1 MSNMDDEGIRRRLSA
16 ILFADIANYTRL
28 MGDDEVGTWRA
39 AKPVIRNLNELA
51 SQYRGRVLQVR
62 GDGLFLLFDSA
73 VDAVR
78 FGMELQRQMRVLNA
92 SLSEE
97 RQIWFRV
104 GINLGEI
111 LVDEEE
117 VSGDSINIA
126 ARLEAL
132 ARPGQVCI
140 SAAVYEQIRNRLSFG
155 YEYLGA
161 QHLKNVKD
169 PVDAF
174 QVHENATSA
183 IMTTGL
189 RQPNLAGSFVQTPIK
204 DLSVVVLP
212 FRFQGSDQTES
223 WLADGLTEDITTNLS
238 RFHNFFVIS
247 RMSAY
252 AFAARMRVPADAA
265 RELGVRYVITGS
277 VRKSGKQIRIT
288 IELLDAERGRSIWGE
303 HYNRPLE
310 DIFDVQDE
318 ITRLIV
324 SATAVQIETSERER
338 IRQLAPADLRAYGFV
353 LQGQQHIF
361 RYTRDDNREARLLY
375 EAALHIDPRYARAL
389 AAKSRTLNIDWR
401 YSWTDLKD
409 EALEAA
415 LDLAL
420 GAVALDP
427 TDARGF
433 GELGFAHL
441 YRKEH
446 EAAISAY
453 DRALRLNPNDADLM
467 SDMADALAHCHRSEE
482 AIALLEKA
490 MRLNPFYPDQY
501 LWHLGGAYFNL
512 KRYEEAIQTIRGMQN
527 PTEGRRLL
535 AASYGHLG
543 RLEEARAEAAKVLQA
558 HPDFSVERWAAVQ
571 PDKDAADVAHFIE
584 GLRKAG
590 F

>member
-1 MSNMDDEGIRRRLSA
+1 MSNIDNPSIKRRLSA

-51 SQYRGRVLQVR
+51 RQHHGRVLQVR

-78 FGMELQRQMRVLNA
+78 FGMELQRQMKNLNE
-92 SLSEE
+92 SLEEE
-97 RQIWFRV
+97 RQLWFRV

-111 LVDEEE
+111 LVDDDD
-117 VSGDSINIA
+117 VSGDSVNIA
-126 ARLEAL
+126 ARLESL
-132 ARPGQVCI
+132 ARPGHVCI
-140 SAAVYEQIRNRLSFG
+140 SAAVYEQVRNRLTFG

-161 QHLKNVKD
+161 QYLKNVKE
-169 PVDAF
+169 PIDAF
-174 QVHENATSA
+174 QVHENAASA
-183 IMTTGL
+183 TMTAGL
-189 RQPNLAGSFVQTPIK
+189 RRPSLVGAFAHSPIK

-212 FRFQGSDQTES
+212 FRFQGSDHTES
-223 WLADGLTEDITTNLS
+223 WIADGLTEDITTSLS
-238 RFHNFFVIS
+238 RFHDFFIIS

-252 AFAARMRVPADAA
+252 AFAARMRAPVDAA

-277 VRKSGKQIRIT
+277 VRKAGRQIRIT

-303 HYNRPLE
+303 HYDRALE

-324 SATAVQIETSERER
+324 SATAVQIEASERER

-353 LQGQQHIF
+353 VQGQQHIF
-361 RYTRDDNREARLLY
+361 RYTRDENREARLLY
-375 EAALHIDPRYARAL
+375 EAALQVDPRYARAL

-401 YSWTDLKD
+401 YNWTDLRD
-409 EALEAA
+409 GALEAA

-420 GAVALDP
+420 GAVTLDP

-446 EAAISAY
+446 EAAIIAY
-453 DRALRLNPNDADLM
+453 ERGLSLNPNDADLM

-482 AIALLEKA
+482 AITLLKNA

-512 KRYEEAIQTIRGMQN
+512 KRYEEAIHAVQGMQN

-558 HPDFSVERWAAVQ
+558 HPDFSVDQWAVVQ
-571 PDKDAADVAHFIE
+571 PDKEAADVTHFIE

-590 F
+590 L

>member
-1 MSNMDDEGIRRRLSA
+1 MSRIEETSIKRRLSA

-28 MGDDEVGTWRA
+28 MGDDELGTWQST
-39 AKPVIRNLNELA
+39 KPAIRNLNELA
-51 SQYRGRVLQVR
+51 QQHSGRILQVR

-78 FGMELQRQMRVLNA
+78 FGIELQRQMRILNET
-92 SLSEE
+92 LPKN
-97 RQIWFRV
+97 RQLWFRV

-111 LVDEEE
+111 LVDEED

-126 ARLEAL
+126 SRIESV
-132 ARPGQVCI
+132 ARPGHVCV
-140 SAAVYEQIRNRLSFG
+140 SAAVYDQVRNKLSFG

-161 QHLKNVKD
+161 QHLKNVKE
-169 PVDAF
+169 PVEVF
-174 QVHENATSA
+174 QVHEDPASA
-183 IMTTGL
+183 VMTAGL
-189 RQPNLAGSFVQTPIK
+189 RRPSLGSSRLQLK
-204 DLSVVVLP
+204 DLSVVVMP
-212 FRFQGSDQTES
+212 FRFQGSDQSES
-223 WLADGLTEDITTNLS
+223 WFADGLTEDITTSLS
-238 RFHNFFVIS
+238 RFHEFFVIS

-252 AFAARMRVPADAA
+252 AFGARMRSPTEAV
-265 RELGVRYVITGS
+265 RELGVRYVISGS
-277 VRKSGKQIRIT
+277 VRKSGNQIRIA
-288 IELLDAERGRSIWGE
+288 IELHDAERDRNIWGE
-303 HYNRPLE
+303 HYDRSLE
-310 DIFDVQDE
+310 NIFDVQDE

-324 SATAVQIETSERER
+324 TATAVQIEASERVR
-338 IRQLAPADLRAYGFV
+338 MRQLPPTDLRAYGYV

-361 RYTRDDNREARLLY
+361 RYTRGENQEARLLY
-375 EAALHIDPRYARAL
+375 DAALHIDPRYARAL

-401 YSWTDLKD
+401 YNWGELRDQ
-409 EALEAA
+409 ALEMA
-415 LDLAL
+415 LELAL
-420 GAVALDP
+420 GAVAVDP

-446 EAAISAY
+446 DAAISAY
-453 DRALRLNPNDADLM
+453 DRALVLNPNDADLM

-482 AIALLEKA
+482 AIVLLKSA

-512 KRYEEAIQTIRGMQN
+512 KRYEEAIKTLHGMQN

-543 RLEEARAEAAKVLQA
+543 RIEEARAEASKVLEA
-558 HPDFSVERWAAVQ
+558 HPEFNLDRWAAVQ
-571 PDKDAADVAHFIE
+571 PDKDSSDVGHFIE

>member
-1 MSNMDDEGIRRRLSA
+1 MSNIDDPSIKRRLSA

-28 MGDDEVGTWRA
+28 MGADEVGTWRA
-39 AKPVIRNLNELA
+39 AKPVIRNMNEMA
-51 SQYRGRVLQVR
+51 RQHHGRVLQVR

-78 FGMELQRQMRVLNA
+78 FGMELQRQMKTLNE
-92 SLSEE
+92 SLEEE
-97 RQIWFRV
+97 RQLWFRV

-111 LVDEEE
+111 LVDDDD
-117 VSGDSINIA
+117 VSGDSVNVA
-126 ARLEAL
+126 ARLESL
-132 ARPGQVCI
+132 ARPGHVCI
-140 SAAVYEQIRNRLSFG
+140 SAAVYEQIRNRLTFG

-161 QHLKNVKD
+161 QHLKNVKE
-169 PVDAF
+169 PIDAF
-174 QVHENATSA
+174 EVHENPASA
-183 IMTTGL
+183 AMTAGL
-189 RQPNLAGSFVQTPIK
+189 RRPNLAGAFVHSPIK

-212 FRFQGSDQTES
+212 FRFQGGDHAES
-223 WLADGLTEDITTNLS
+223 WIADGLTEDITTSLS
-238 RFHNFFVIS
+238 RFHDLFVIS

-252 AFAARMRVPADAA
+252 AFAARMRAPAEAA

-277 VRKSGKQIRIT
+277 VRKAGRQIRIT

-303 HYNRPLE
+303 HYDRALE

-324 SATAVQIETSERER
+324 SATAVQIEASERER

-353 LQGQQHIF
+353 VQGQQHIF
-361 RYTRDDNREARLLY
+361 RYTRDENREARLLY
-375 EAALHIDPRYARAL
+375 EAALQVDPRYARAL

-401 YSWTDLKD
+401 YSWTDLRD

-415 LDLAL
+415 LELAL
-420 GAVALDP
+420 GAVAADP

-446 EAAISAY
+446 EAAIRAY
-453 DRALRLNPNDADLM
+453 ERALSLNPNDADLM

-482 AIALLEKA
+482 AIALLKNA

-512 KRYEEAIQTIRGMQN
+512 KCYEEAIHTIHGMQN

-543 RLEEARAEAAKVLQA
+543 RMEEARAEAAKVLQA
-558 HPDFSVERWAAVQ
+558 HPDFSIERWAAVQ
-571 PDKDAADVAHFIE
+571 PDKDAADVAHFVE
-584 GLRKAG
+584 GLRRAG

>member
-1 MSNMDDEGIRRRLSA
+1 
-16 ILFADIANYTRL
+16 

-51 SQYRGRVLQVR
+51 KQHHGKVLQVR

-73 VDAVR
+73 VDAVL
-78 FGMELQRQMRVLNA
+78 FGVELQRQMRALNNG
-92 SLSEE
+92 LEEE

-111 LVDEEE
+111 LIDEEE
-117 VSGDSINIA
+117 VSGDSVNIA
-126 ARLEAL
+126 ARLESL
-132 ARPGQVCI
+132 ARPGHVCI
-140 SAAVYEQIRNRLSFG
+140 SAAVYDQVRNRLSFG

-161 QHLKNVKD
+161 QNLKNVRE

-174 QVHENATSA
+174 QVHENPTSA
-183 IMTTGL
+183 AMTTGF
-189 RQPNLAGSFVQTPIK
+189 RRSSLAVASAHSPIK

-212 FRFQGSDQTES
+212 FRFQDSNQTES
-223 WLADGLTEDITTNLS
+223 WLADGLTEDITTSLS
-238 RFHNFFVIS
+238 RFHDFFVIS

-252 AFAARMRVPADAA
+252 AFAARMGTPADAA
-265 RELGVRYVITGS
+265 RELGVRYVVTGS
-277 VRKSGKQIRIT
+277 VRKAGKQIRIT

-303 HYNRPLE
+303 RYDRPLE
-310 DIFDVQDE
+310 DIFDVQDK
-318 ITRLIV
+318 ITQLIV
-324 SATAVQIETSERER
+324 SATAVQIETSERNR
-338 IRQLAPADLRAYGFV
+338 TRQLAPADLRAYGFV

-361 RYTRDDNREARLLY
+361 RYTRDENREARLLY
-375 EAALHIDPRYARAL
+375 EAALQIDPRYARAL

-401 YSWTDLKD
+401 YSWSDLKD
-409 EALEAA
+409 KALEAA

-420 GAVALDP
+420 GAVAVDP

-446 EAAISAY
+446 EAAINAY
-453 DRALRLNPNDADLM
+453 ERALSLNPNDADLM
-467 SDMADALAHCHRSEE
+467 SDMGDALAHCHRSEE
-482 AIALLEKA
+482 AIALLKNA

-512 KRYEEAIQTIRGMQN
+512 KRYDEAIQTLHGMQN

-535 AASYGHLG
+535 AASYGQLG
-543 RLEEARAEAAKVLQA
+543 RIEDARAEAAKVLQA
-558 HPDFSVERWAAVQ
+558 HPDFSVDRWAAVQ
-571 PDKDAADVAHFIE
+571 PDKDSADVAHFVE

-590 F
+590 L

>member
-1 MSNMDDEGIRRRLSA
+1 MSDIDDPSIKRRLSA

-28 MGDDEVGTWRA
+28 MGDDEVATWRA
-39 AKPVIRNLNELA
+39 AKPVIHNMNDLA
-51 SQYRGRVLQVR
+51 RQHNGRVLQVR

-73 VDAVR
+73 VNAVR
-78 FGMELQRQMRVLNA
+78 FGIELQRQMKTINE
-92 SLSEE
+92 SLEDE
-97 RQIWFRV
+97 RQLWFRV

-111 LVDEEE
+111 LVDGDD
-117 VSGDSINIA
+117 VSGDSVNIA
-126 ARLEAL
+126 ARLESL
-132 ARPGQVCI
+132 ARPGHVCI
-140 SAAVYEQIRNRLSFG
+140 SAAVYEQVRNRLTFG

-161 QHLKNVKD
+161 QYLKNVKD

-174 QVHENATSA
+174 QVHENPASA
-183 IMTTGL
+183 AMTAGL
-189 RQPNLAGSFVQTPIK
+189 RRPTLAGSLIHQPIK

-223 WLADGLTEDITTNLS
+223 WLADGLTEDITTSLS
-238 RFHNFFVIS
+238 RFHDFFVIS

-252 AFAARMRVPADAA
+252 AFAARMRSPADAA
-265 RELGVRYVITGS
+265 RELGVRYVTNGS
-277 VRKSGKQIRIT
+277 VRKGGRHIRIT

-303 HYNRPLE
+303 HYDRAIE

-324 SATAVQIETSERER
+324 SATAVQIEASERER
-338 IRQLAPADLRAYGFV
+338 IRQLAPANLRAYGFV
-353 LQGQQHIF
+353 VQGQQHIF

-375 EAALHIDPRYARAL
+375 EAALQVDPRYARAL

-409 EALEAA
+409 EVLEAA

-420 GAVALDP
+420 GAVAIDP
-427 TDARGF
+427 SDARGF

-446 EAAISAY
+446 AAAISAY
-453 DRALRLNPNDADLM
+453 ERALGLNPNDADLM

-482 AIALLEKA
+482 AIELLKNA

-512 KRYEEAIQTIRGMQN
+512 QRYEEAIHTIHGMQN

-535 AASYGHLG
+535 AASYGQLG
-543 RLEEARAEAAKVLQA
+543 RIEEARAEAAKVLQA
-558 HPDFSVERWAAVQ
+558 HPDFSIERWAMVQ
-571 PDKDAADVAHFIE
+571 PDKDAADAAHFIE

>member
-1 MSNMDDEGIRRRLSA
+1 MSNTDDSGLKRRLSA

-28 MGDDEVGTWRA
+28 MGEDEVGTWRA
-39 AKPVIRNLNELA
+39 AKPVIRNMNELA
-51 SQYRGRVLQVR
+51 RQHHGKVLQVR

-78 FGMELQRQMRVLNA
+78 FGMALQRQMRTLNET
-92 SLSEE
+92 LEE
-97 RQIWFRV
+97 ARQLWFRV

-111 LVDEEE
+111 LVDDDE

-126 ARLEAL
+126 ARLESL
-132 ARPGQVCI
+132 ARPGHVCI
-140 SAAVYEQIRNRLSFG
+140 SAAVYEQVRARLTFG

-161 QHLKNVKD
+161 QLLKNVKE

-174 QVHENATSA
+174 QVHENPTSA
-183 IMTTGL
+183 AMTTGL
-189 RQPNLAGSFVQTPIK
+189 RRPNLSGSTVQLPIK
-204 DLSVVVLP
+204 DLSVVALP
-212 FRFQGSDQTES
+212 FRFQGSDQAES
-223 WLADGLTEDITTNLS
+223 WLADGLTEDITTSLS
-238 RFHNFFVIS
+238 RFHDFFVIS

-252 AFAARMRVPADAA
+252 AFATRMRVPSDAA

-277 VRKSGKQIRIT
+277 VRKAGRQIRIT

-303 HYNRPLE
+303 HYDRALE

-324 SATAVQIETSERER
+324 SATAVQIEASERER

-361 RYTRDDNREARLLY
+361 RYTRDENREARLLY
-375 EAALHIDPRYARAL
+375 EAALKVDPRYARAL

-401 YSWTDLKD
+401 YSWTELKD
-409 EALEAA
+409 KALEAA

-446 EAAISAY
+446 EAAIRAY
-453 DRALRLNPNDADLM
+453 ERALTLNPNDADLM

-482 AIALLEKA
+482 AIALLKNA

-512 KRYEEAIQTIRGMQN
+512 KRYEEAIHTIQGMQN
-527 PTEGRRLL
+527 PTEGRRLM

-543 RLEEARAEAAKVLQA
+543 RLTEARTEAAKVLQA
-558 HPDFSVERWAAVQ
+558 HPDFSVDHWAAVQ
-571 PDKDAADVAHFIE
+571 PDKDAADVEHFVE
-584 GLRKAG
+584 GLQKAG
-590 F
+590 L

>member
-1 MSNMDDEGIRRRLSA
+1 
-16 ILFADIANYTRL
+16 
-28 MGDDEVGTWRA
+28 MGDDELGTWQT
-39 AKPVIRNLNELA
+39 AKPAIRDLNELA
-51 SQYRGRVLQVR
+51 QQHHGRVLQVR

-78 FGMELQRQMRVLNA
+78 FGVQLQRQMRTLNEA
-92 SLSEE
+92 LSGD
-97 RQIWFRV
+97 RQLWFRV

-111 LVDEEE
+111 LVDEQE

-126 ARLEAL
+126 ARIESV
-132 ARPGQVCI
+132 ARPGHVCI
-140 SAAVYEQIRNRLSFG
+140 SASVYEQVRNKLTFG

-161 QHLKNVKD
+161 QYLKNVKE
-169 PVDAF
+169 PVEVF
-174 QVHENATSA
+174 QVHEDPASA
-183 IMTTGL
+183 KMTAGL
-189 RQPNLAGSFVQTPIK
+189 RRPSRNAIQQQAK

-212 FRFQGSDQTES
+212 FRFQGSDQSES
-223 WLADGLTEDITTNLS
+223 WFADGLTEDITTNLS
-238 RFHNFFVIS
+238 RFHEFFVIS

-252 AFAARMRVPADAA
+252 AFAARMRSPGDAV
-265 RELGVRYVITGS
+265 RELGVRYVVTGS
-277 VRKSGKQIRIT
+277 VRKAGRHIRIT
-288 IELLDAERGRSIWGE
+288 IELLDAERGRNIWGE
-303 HYNRPLE
+303 HYDRSLE

-318 ITRLIV
+318 ITKLIV
-324 SATAVQIETSERER
+324 SATAVQIEASERER
-338 IRQLAPADLRAYGFV
+338 IRQLPPTDLRAYGYV

-361 RYTRDDNREARLLY
+361 RYTRHENQEARLLY
-375 EAALHIDPRYARAL
+375 EAALQVDPRYARAL

-401 YSWTDLKD
+401 YNWTELRDQ
-409 EALEAA
+409 ALELA
-415 LDLAL
+415 LELAL
-420 GAVALDP
+420 GAVAADP

-446 EAAISAY
+446 DAAISAY
-453 DRALRLNPNDADLM
+453 ERALVLNPNDADLM

-482 AIALLEKA
+482 AIALLKNA

-501 LWHLGGAYFNL
+501 LWHLGGAFFNL
-512 KRYEEAIQTIRGMQN
+512 QRYEDAIQTLHGMQN

-543 RLEEARAEAAKVLQA
+543 RIEEARTEAAKVLQA
-558 HPDFSVERWAAVQ
+558 HPDFSLDRWAAVQ
-571 PDKDAADVAHFIE
+571 PDKDSSDVAHFVE

>member
-1 MSNMDDEGIRRRLSA
+1 MSNIHESNIRRRLSA

-51 SQYRGRVLQVR
+51 EQHHGKVLQVR

-78 FGMELQRQMRVLNA
+78 FGVELQRQMRALNNG
-92 SLSEE
+92 LEE
-97 RQIWFRV
+97 NRQIWFRV

-111 LVDEEE
+111 LIDEED
-117 VSGDSINIA
+117 VSGDSVNIA
-126 ARLEAL
+126 ARLESL
-132 ARPGQVCI
+132 ARPGHVCI
-140 SAAVYEQIRNRLSFG
+140 SAAVYDQVRNRLTFG

-161 QHLKNVKD
+161 QYLKNVKE

-174 QVHENATSA
+174 QVHENPTSAAMTTGFRRSNLAATSA
-183 IMTTGL
+183 HLPM
-189 RQPNLAGSFVQTPIK
+189 K

-212 FRFQGSDQTES
+212 FRFQGSEQTEN
-223 WLADGLTEDITTNLS
+223 WLADGLTEDITTSLS
-238 RFHNFFVIS
+238 RFNDFFVIS

-252 AFAARMRVPADAA
+252 AFAARMRSPADAA
-265 RELGVRYVITGS
+265 RELGVRYVVTGS
-277 VRKSGKQIRIT
+277 VRKAGKQIRIT

-303 HYNRPLE
+303 RYDRPLE

-318 ITRLIV
+318 ITQLIV
-324 SATAVQIETSERER
+324 SATAVQIETSERAR

-361 RYTRDDNREARLLY
+361 RYTRDENREARLLY
-375 EAALHIDPRYARAL
+375 EAALQIDPRYARAL

-401 YSWTDLKD
+401 YSWTDIKD
-409 EALEAA
+409 EALESA

-420 GAVALDP
+420 GAVAIDP

-446 EAAISAY
+446 EAAINAY
-453 DRALRLNPNDADLM
+453 ERALSLNPNDADLM
-467 SDMADALAHCHRSEE
+467 SDMGDALAHCHRSEE
-482 AIALLEKA
+482 AIALLKNA

-512 KRYEEAIQTIRGMQN
+512 KRYDEAIQTIHGMQN

-535 AASYGHLG
+535 AASYGQLG
-543 RLEEARAEAAKVLQA
+543 RIEEARAEAAKVLQA
-558 HPDFSVERWAAVQ
+558 HPDFSLDRWAAVQ
-571 PDKDAADVAHFIE
+571 PDKDSADVAHFVE

-590 F
+590 L

>member
-1 MSNMDDEGIRRRLSA
+1 MSDIDDPSIKRRLSA

-28 MGDDEVGTWRA
+28 MGDDEVATWRA
-39 AKPVIRNLNELA
+39 AKPVIHNMNDLA
-51 SQYRGRVLQVR
+51 RQHNGRVLQVR

-78 FGMELQRQMRVLNA
+78 FGIELQRQMKTINE
-92 SLSEE
+92 SLEDE
-97 RQIWFRV
+97 RQLWFRV

-111 LVDEEE
+111 LVDGDD
-117 VSGDSINIA
+117 VSGDSVNVA
-126 ARLEAL
+126 ARLESL
-132 ARPGQVCI
+132 ARPGHVCI
-140 SAAVYEQIRNRLSFG
+140 SAAVYEQVRNRLTFG

-161 QHLKNVKD
+161 QYLKNVKE

-174 QVHENATSA
+174 QVHENPASA
-183 IMTTGL
+183 AMTAGL
-189 RQPNLAGSFVQTPIK
+189 RRPNLADSFIHQPIK

-223 WLADGLTEDITTNLS
+223 WLADGLTEDITTSLS
-238 RFHNFFVIS
+238 RFHDFFVIS

-252 AFAARMRVPADAA
+252 AFAARMRSPADAA
-265 RELGVRYVITGS
+265 RELGVRYVTNGS
-277 VRKSGKQIRIT
+277 VRKGGRHIRIT

-303 HYNRPLE
+303 HYDRALE
-310 DIFDVQDE
+310 DIFDVQDQ

-324 SATAVQIETSERER
+324 SATAVQIEASERER
-338 IRQLAPADLRAYGFV
+338 IRQLAPANLRAYGFV
-353 LQGQQHIF
+353 VQGQQHIF

-375 EAALHIDPRYARAL
+375 EAALQVDPRYARAL

-401 YSWTDLKD
+401 YSWTDLRD
-409 EALEAA
+409 EVLEAA

-420 GAVALDP
+420 GAVAIDP
-427 TDARGF
+427 SDARGF
-433 GELGFAHL
+433 GELGFVHL

-446 EAAISAY
+446 AAAISAY
-453 DRALRLNPNDADLM
+453 ERALGLNPNDADLM

-482 AIALLEKA
+482 AIELLKHA

-512 KRYEEAIQTIRGMQN
+512 QRYEEAIHTIHGMQN

-535 AASYGHLG
+535 AASYGQLG
-543 RLEEARAEAAKVLQA
+543 RIVEARAEAAKVLQA

-571 PDKDAADVAHFIE
+571 PDKEAADVAHFIE